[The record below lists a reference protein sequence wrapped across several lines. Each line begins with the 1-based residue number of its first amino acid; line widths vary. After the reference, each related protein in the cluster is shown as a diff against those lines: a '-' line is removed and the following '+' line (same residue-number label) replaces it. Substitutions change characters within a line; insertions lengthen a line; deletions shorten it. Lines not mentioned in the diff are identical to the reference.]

1 MTHGETF
8 ACQLNALCS
17 VQKIEQAKR
26 VPGSKQQPHPQ
37 GGGGGTADF
46 KWQGWPKEFLGM
58 KVSISGFFGVAKF
71 WQIFFFLVAWFK
83 KGFFCA
89 FKTIWRFMITPT
101 YPGHLVPITNFYGSE
116 IRHRTFWGLNFGP
129 GIFLGF
135 DISPHSIISVTW
147 NPEYPLPGPPLPTK
161 DS

>member
-26 VPGSKQQPHPQ
+26 VPGSKQEPHPQ
-37 GGGGGTADF
+37 GGYCGFQVTGMTKGVF
-46 KWQGWPKEFLGM
+46 GSESFNFRIFLGC
-58 KVSISGFFGVAKF
+58 KILVN
-71 WQIFFFLVAWFK
+71 IFFLIAWFK
-83 KGFFCA
+83 KGFFCT
-89 FKTIWRFMITPT
+89 FKTIWRFMITST
-101 YPGHLVPITNFYGSE
+101 YPGHVVRIINFYGSE

-135 DISPHSIISVTW
+135 DISPHSILSVTW
-147 NPEYPLPGPPLPTK
+147 NPEYPLPGPPGLPTK